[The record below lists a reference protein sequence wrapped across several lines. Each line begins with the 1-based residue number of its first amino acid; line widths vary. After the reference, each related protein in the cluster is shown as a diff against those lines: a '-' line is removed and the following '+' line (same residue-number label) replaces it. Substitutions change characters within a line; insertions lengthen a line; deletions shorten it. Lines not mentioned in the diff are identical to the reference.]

1 MWFVVGVLR
10 FGLRPQGSWG
20 RSSCWPNIRVYG
32 CTRSSGTY
40 QTCRSNGASHRQ
52 DLRVLANR
60 SAWGRVGAIKN
71 QHDLASTAGSQTDD
85 FCRGG
90 QSAFCR
96 SQSSGPILIDSWL
109 ANSQRG
115 REVLGG
121 LGRKARAPSSQ
132 HHRNQRVLL
141 LTASW
146 HPLYGLPDGRKLLFL
161 MVFGDGRGR
170 WTPSLLMGSYYPR
183 GLLQDGRDASLPSG
197 ANGGLTKPPVW
208 MRLYECR

>member
-1 MWFVVGVLR
+1 MDPDPPFTPFR
-10 FGLRPQGSWG
+10 GLFLGTALKG
-20 RSSCWPNIRVYG
+20 RSQNNWTISFTNAPSRALVQ
-32 CTRSSGTY
+32 RED
-40 QTCRSNGASHRQ
+40 GAT
-52 DLRVLANR
+52 
-60 SAWGRVGAIKN
+60 KN

-85 FCRGG
+85 FCREG

-146 HPLYGLPDGRKLLFL
+146 HPLYGLPDGRKLLYL

-170 WTPSLLMGSYYPR
+170 WTSSLLMGSYYPR